1 MNKTE
6 IDEVQLLRKE
16 VGKLKNKI
24 IRDEKKVLMGQIE
37 SQKALLEDFTSI
49 NSATQRSLSRSKSI
63 SQVMMLGLVV
73 CITAASVSGF
83 DSFMGAVES
92 INMAR
97 DYGTVED
104 VIPAST
110 QTETALIIPE
120 TTGMWD
126 PRDEIAEEELVN
138 GILEALDDSK
148 DEEKKKVS
156 KAELRGFGD
165 HIDPERML
173 AALESGDNDRINRA
187 MLNLPEED

>member
-120 TTGMWD
+120 TTGIWD
-126 PRDEIAEEELVN
+126 PRDEIADEELAN
-138 GILEALDDSK
+138 SILEALDDREE
-148 DEEKKKVS
+148 EEKKVS
-156 KAELRGFGD
+156 RAELRGFGD
-165 HIDPERML
+165 NIDPERML